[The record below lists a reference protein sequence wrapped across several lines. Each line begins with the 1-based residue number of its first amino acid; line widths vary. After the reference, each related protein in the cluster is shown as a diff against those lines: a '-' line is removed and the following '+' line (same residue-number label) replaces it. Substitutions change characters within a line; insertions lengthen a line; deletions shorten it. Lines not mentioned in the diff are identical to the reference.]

1 MTAFETKVCIAL
13 RQLRMDRHRIDER
26 DSQLKAERKEI
37 ERKIGEC
44 GDGTPKKRKDLCE
57 RLHDI
62 DVERK
67 GLREDRKYT
76 DIQVYS
82 TIGEADQ
89 GKMFDGDVQPSAA
102 PVLALREG
110 VTRETLIVELGI
122 AESIQRVLLDAGYH
136 TVANLEDR
144 KIGHGGARGRL
155 TAIKGINAASE
166 HAINEALYGDSTIED
181 NS

>member
-1 MTAFETKVCIAL
+1 MTAFDTKVCVTL

-26 DSQLKAERKEI
+26 DCQLKAERKEI

-44 GDGTPKKRKDLCE
+44 GDATPKKRKDLCE

-89 GKMFDGDVQPSAA
+89 GKMFDGEAPPAA
-102 PVLALREG
+102 SVLPLREG
-110 VTRETLIVELGI
+110 VTGDTMIVHLDISEDIKNTLLK
-122 AESIQRVLLDAGYH
+122 AGFH

-144 KIGHGGARGRL
+144 KIGFGGARGRL

>member
-1 MTAFETKVCIAL
+1 MTAFDTKVCVTL

-26 DSQLKAERKEI
+26 DCQLKAERKEI

-44 GDGTPKKRKDLCE
+44 GDATPKKRKDLCE

-89 GKMFDGDVQPSAA
+89 GKMFDGEAPPAA
-102 PVLALREG
+102 SVLALREG

-136 TVANLEDR
+136 TVSNLEDR